1 MRVLVGEVTC
11 GEEEELLLHELAV
24 VEQHLPEVVDGLVPR
39 PVPVIHHHLQQY
51 STVQYSTVPV
61 IHYHLWQH
69 GQYGHEESETDF
81 LNIGKS
87 TS

>member
-1 MRVLVGEVTC
+1 MTPNDKALTC

-51 STVQYSTVPV
+51 STVQYSTV
-61 IHYHLWQH
+61 
-69 GQYGHEESETDF
+69 QY
-81 LNIGKS
+81 S
-87 TS
+87 TRHTLPPMATWTIWT